1 MAVQRTDF
9 NTLDIGFQFPVS
21 TYSISED
28 WHSAYIQAV
37 GDDSELYNRIN
48 LIPHIS
54 VLTLAM
60 AEMSKNIS
68 LPEGAILVSQTL
80 EFYRPVHLNDSI
92 TAIATVTE
100 KLKSRRL
107 DLLAIGLRLFNQ
119 NNEEI
124 AFAETRFTLNY
135 SQRI

>member
-9 NTLDIGFQFPVS
+9 STLDIGFQFPVS
-21 TYSISED
+21 TYSIGED
-28 WHSAYIQAV
+28 WRSAYIQAV
-37 GDDSELYNRIN
+37 RDDSELYNQTN
-48 LIPHIS
+48 LVPHIS
-54 VLTLAM
+54 VLALAM

-92 TAIATVTE
+92 TTAATVTE
-100 KLKSRRL
+100 KLQSRRL

-124 AFAETRFTLNY
+124 AFAETRFILNY

>member
-1 MAVQRTDF
+1 
-9 NTLDIGFQFPVS
+9 
-21 TYSISED
+21 
-28 WHSAYIQAV
+28 
-37 GDDSELYNRIN
+37 
-48 LIPHIS
+48 
-54 VLTLAM
+54 M

-124 AFAETRFTLNY
+124 AFAETRFILNY